1 MVISAEIRWPDV
13 GDIVYAKTSVHVV
26 DFQVATVRAVSV
38 DSVTVQW
45 NSNSLCDTIHR
56 GIGMIHNDKGDVEQK
71 IWPVR
76 VHPIQ
81 EPLILD
87 RLADPTKEM
96 LDETKTAI
104 DGLPTESVCD
114 YSGFQLHCNAT
125 EGPAESILQAELSYD
140 TSLMTDVALPL
151 NPVISSGPVNR
162 NLHSVLPIPGEELA
176 MMNSN
181 SSQSKTKGDP
191 VEVVETTSSSSTKE
205 RLITGLT
212 GGNISNLET
221 LGPHHHLRHLR
232 FDNFGDVPNINTRLA
247 LASPSAKVRTTYHH

>member
-1 MVISAEIRWPDV
+1 MVISAEIPWPDV

-26 DFQVATVRAVSV
+26 DFQVATVREVSV
-38 DSVTVQW
+38 DYVTVQW
-45 NSNSLCDTIHR
+45 NSDSLYDTIHR
-56 GIGMIHNDKGDVEQK
+56 ETGMIHNDKGGGEQK

-81 EPLILD
+81 EPLSPD
-87 RLADPTKEM
+87 RLADPTKGM
-96 LDETKTAI
+96 LDGTKTAI
-104 DGLPTESVCD
+104 DSLPTESVCD
-114 YSGFQLHCNAT
+114 NSGFQLHCNAT

-140 TSLMTDVALPL
+140 MSLMTDVALPL
-151 NPVISSGPVNR
+151 NPVISNGPVNR
-162 NLHSVLPIPGEELA
+162 NLHGVLPVPAEEFS

-181 SSQSKTKGDP
+181 SSQSKTKG
-191 VEVVETTSSSSTKE
+191 ETTSSSSTKE

-247 LASPSAKVRTTYHH
+247 FASPSAKVRKPITTS